1 LNIET
6 ASQSSLFH
14 NQQMT
19 TLTRRRRLIVGVL
32 TSGTGLTLL
41 LVSGGPAAA
50 TPATSSGV
58 AAPRPATVPA
68 DYTLTPNGYF
78 HPDCIHELGQ
88 DQILV
93 PDGTSTAIVDIAANP
108 AAATLRTN
116 VVGPAASPGAGGAK
130 AGIADTVTA
139 EQIARSPHVPAC
151 AHKRYDAGGRE
162 VVPDAP
168 TQAPAGATVPTIN
181 GWVESANTHSLGAMS
196 YIHAEWNIP
205 AAPAT
210 RTTQT
215 VYFFPGFE
223 HYGGTTTIMQ
233 PVLAWNQGGSG
244 IAGWSA
250 ASWNCCHSGST
261 FHSAYIPAPGSM
273 MSGDVSGNGCNT
285 STGVCS
291 SWAITTY
298 IWSSQRST
306 TLNTSPFGLS
316 MNWVFGGALEVYSV
330 STCGQLPGG
339 NVKFRA
345 FYMEDVRNVIKTP
358 TWTRA
363 PASGFTPA
371 CAWGV
376 TIGSDRSVTLDY

>member
-1 LNIET
+1 
-6 ASQSSLFH
+6 
-14 NQQMT
+14 MT
-19 TLTRRRRLIVGVL
+19 PLTRRRRLLIGAL
-32 TSGTGLTLL
+32 TSGASVTLL
-41 LVSGGPAAA
+41 LVSTGTPAAA
-50 TPATSSGV
+50 LGATAG
-58 AAPRPATVPA
+58 AAATRPSAVPA
-68 DYTLTPNGYF
+68 DYLLTPNGYF
-78 HPDCIHELGQ
+78 HPDCVHEIGK

-93 PDGTSTAIVDIAANP
+93 PDGSGTAIVDIATNT
-108 AAATLRTN
+108 AA
-116 VVGPAASPGAGGAK
+116 GPFASPGLAGSEV
-130 AGIADTVTA
+130 GIADTVTA
-139 EQIARSPHVPAC
+139 EQIARSPHVSAC
-151 AHKRYDAGGRE
+151 AHKRYDAGGGE
-162 VVPDAP
+162 VAPDAP
-168 TQAPAGATVPTIN
+168 TQTAAQATLPTIN
-181 GWVESANTHSLGAMS
+181 GWVENANTHSLGAMS

-210 RTTQT
+210 RTSQT

-233 PVLAWNQGGSG
+233 PVLAWHQGGSG

-261 FHSAYIPAPGSM
+261 FHSAYIPASGTT

-306 TLNTSPFGLS
+306 TLNTSAFGLS

-330 STCGQLPGG
+330 TSCSQLPGG
-339 NVKFRA
+339 YVKFRA
-345 FYMEDVRNVIKTP
+345 FYMEDVRNFIKNP
-358 TWTRA
+358 SWTRA
-363 PASGFTPA
+363 PASGKTPA

-376 TIGSDRSVTLDY
+376 TIGSDDSVRLDY